1 MAIAFKNPL
10 SQAFGLALRKERKH
24 LDLEVKDIA
33 YYIGIKTSF
42 LNLIEQGSNFLHVNK
57 SAMVVEAFREP
68 ESESKFC
75 FCLDGV
81 MKVLMAISMMEA
93 AAREMLDA
101 HQDKKVNKKQLYF
114 DGLSDA
120 IDKLSVH
127 DEEKLGKLLSAFDI
141 NKFSELTPKE
151 ATLLIEN
158 KELDIEVLKFLK
170 NYGTYGSTPAEV
182 KEKFLSERINAEI
195 PTIYFGFITG
205 FLNALDALPVK
216 VSFSELWKWE
226 DDNRC
231 NFKELIAYVKNKEFV
246 ISKNNLRRYHY
257 NYLWEESFTKVRF
270 LIEGNETPSELKKQF
285 EKIFTNL
292 LKESVDKSCS
302 EDCIIE
308 NAKEKLDS
316 LDEAFNKVEFK
327 SINTLDDKITTL
339 KRKSISEKDYIATW
353 VFIMNTQS
361 PAGFMAKSVRTD
373 KTTLVEGANLSLSE
387 TEEKYKILNDAWNLK
402 KSD

>member
-10 SQAFGLALRKERKH
+10 SQAFGLALRKERNNS
-24 LDLEVKDIA
+24 DLRINDIA
-33 YYIGIKTSF
+33 YDIGIKASF
-42 LNLIEQGSNFLHVNK
+42 LNLIEQGSSFLHVNK
-57 SAMVVEAFREP
+57 SALVVEAFRK
-68 ESESKFC
+68 SN

-101 HQDKKVNKKQLYF
+101 HQDEKENSKQLYF
-114 DGLSDA
+114 EGLSAA
-120 IDKLSVH
+120 IDKLSAH
-127 DEEKLGKLLSAFDI
+127 DEEKLGRLLSLFEI
-141 NKFSELTPKE
+141 NKFSRLTPKE

-158 KELDIEVLKFLK
+158 KELDIEVLEFLR
-170 NYGTYGSTPAEV
+170 NYETYGNLPAEA
-182 KEKFLSERINAEI
+182 KEKFLSKRINDEI

-231 NFKELIAYVKNKEFV
+231 NFEELIAYVKNKEFV

-270 LIEGNETPSELKKQF
+270 LIEGDETPSALKKQF
-285 EKIFTNL
+285 EGIFTNL
-292 LKESVDKSCS
+292 LEECVEGSCPK
-302 EDCIIE
+302 DCTIK

-316 LDEAFNKVEFK
+316 LDEALNKIEFK
-327 SINTLDDKITTL
+327 SINNQDDRITTL
-339 KRKSISEKDYIATW
+339 MRKGISEDGYIATW
-353 VFIMNTQS
+353 IFIMNTQS
-361 PAGFMAKSVRTD
+361 PAGFMAKSVDTD

-387 TEEKYKILNDAWNLK
+387 TEEKYEILNDAWNLK
-402 KSD
+402 KND